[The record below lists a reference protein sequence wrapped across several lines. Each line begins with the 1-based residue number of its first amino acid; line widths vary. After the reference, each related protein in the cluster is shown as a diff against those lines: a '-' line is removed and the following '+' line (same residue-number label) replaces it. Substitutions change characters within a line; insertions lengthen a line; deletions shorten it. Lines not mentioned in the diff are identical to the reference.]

1 MHYTILVFGILIL
14 SNSLCVVAQ
23 KPQFGIK
30 AGAAIS
36 NCTFNASNTP
46 PPVSKNK
53 IGLLVGMQVHL
64 PLSKKLAFRPGLD
77 FVQKG
82 MPNDIQGYPVN
93 YTLNYFDIPLNLIFY
108 DRLQRGKIFFGGGP
122 VVGFRAGEYLDSY
135 PLATTRSDIGLNI
148 LAGYELPIGFFIST
162 NYTYGLKNV
171 SADKTNNGTIRN
183 RYLGLNVGY
192 LF

>member
-1 MHYTILVFGILIL
+1 MQYTILVIGILICT
-14 SNSLCVVAQ
+14 SSPCVEAQ
-23 KPQFGIK
+23 KPRFGIK

-36 NCTFNASNTP
+36 NCTYNASNTP
-46 PPVSKNK
+46 SSVSKNK
-53 IGLLVGMQVHL
+53 VGLLLGVMVHV
-64 PLSKKLAFRPGLD
+64 PLSKNIAFRPGLD

-82 MPNDIQGYPVN
+82 FRSATQAYSDN
-93 YTLNYFDIPLNLIFY
+93 YTLNYFDIPLNLLFY
-108 DRLQRGKIFFGGGP
+108 DRLHRGKIIFGGGP
-122 VVGFRAGEYLDSY
+122 VISFRAGDYLDTY

-148 LAGYELPIGFFIST
+148 LAGYEFPIGFFINT

-171 SADKTNNGTIRN
+171 SADKTNSTIRN